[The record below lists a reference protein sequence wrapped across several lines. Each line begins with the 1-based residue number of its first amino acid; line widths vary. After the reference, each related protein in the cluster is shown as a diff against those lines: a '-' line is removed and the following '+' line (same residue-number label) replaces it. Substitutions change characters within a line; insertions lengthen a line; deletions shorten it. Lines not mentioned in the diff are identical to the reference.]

1 WRACGVEPS
10 VVVGHSQGE
19 IAAAV
24 VAGGLSLEDGA
35 RVVALRSRAIRAIAG
50 RGGMVSVAL
59 PLADVEEL
67 LAGWTGRIDIAA
79 VNGPG
84 SVVVAG
90 DADALD
96 ELMAHCEAGEVRARR
111 IPVDYA
117 SHTWHVEA
125 IEAELAE
132 VLASVTPRSGRVPFF
147 STTEAAL
154 VDTAGLDGGYWYRN
168 LRRRVRFADAV
179 EGLAGQGYTAYVE
192 VSSHPVLGM
201 AVQEAAPDAVVVG
214 TLRRSEGGTPR
225 LLTSLA
231 EAWVRGIPV
240 DWTAVLAG
248 HDARTLSLPTYA
260 FQHRRYWLEKTTPEP
275 VLSSG
280 QEVDARF
287 WEAVERADLEALA
300 DTLRLPDSEGLAE
313 LLPALSSW
321 RKEEVVRSAVDRW
334 RYKVV
339 WKPVGRDAQ
348 ATALTGTWLL
358 AVPHEH
364 TATDPTASLA
374 DALTRHGADVRL
386 LELTSRHADTGVL
399 EAALDEVLG
408 DSDTTVTGVLSLLGL
423 DENPLPEH
431 GVLPTGAALTVSLLQ
446 TLGRVGV
453 TAPVWCATRGAV
465 AVGDQEPVS
474 HPAQAAV
481 WGLGRVAAL
490 EFPER
495 WGGLVDLPER
505 LEGRDTAALCAAL
518 ASRGDSTE
526 DQLALRAGCVF
537 VRRLV
542 PTPLSKSAH
551 PSTGQASGP
560 HWKPN
565 GTALVTGG
573 TGALGA
579 HVARWL
585 ARGGAE
591 DIVLVSRRG
600 ATDDASLSELET
612 EVAVLGARLT
622 VTSCDVA
629 DREALGQ
636 LLNSLRAEER
646 TVRTVVHAAGVGTLG
661 PLADLSPAEF
671 AEVTEGK
678 IAGAQNLAELLG
690 PDETDALIFFS
701 SISGVWGV
709 ADHGAYAAANATL
722 DALAEQ
728 VRRTRGLPVLSVA
741 WGPWDGGGMIPED
754 MRDPLR
760 RRGIPVIG
768 PEPAMVALQAAL
780 DHEDTVVSVADV
792 DWARFVPVFSAARP
806 APLIADLEPKEGPS
820 SAVAAGA
827 GEDRHG
833 EGTAVPTLAQRLGAL
848 PAAEHDRFVQDLVRA
863 EAAAV
868 LGHAS
873 GDAVDPAYAFKEL
886 GFDSVSAVELRNR
899 LTSRTELKIPT
910 TVVFDH
916 PTPLALA
923 AHLRELAL
931 GAGATP
937 QHHTNSLAITTGS
950 PGNATDDPIAIVAM
964 GCRYPGGIT
973 SPDDLWRIATAGE
986 DVITGFPSDRGWD
999 TTRLYDPD
1007 PDRHGT
1013 SYVRH
1018 GGFLHDAGEF
1028 DAAFF
1033 GISPREAAAMDPQQR
1048 LLLEI
1053 SWEAFERAGI
1063 DPKTLRGTSTGVFS
1077 GLTDQNYGT
1086 LLGRGTDGAEGYL
1099 VTGASTAVA
1108 SGRVSYVLGLE
1119 GPAVTIDTACSSS
1132 LVALHL
1138 AVGALRSGECS
1149 MALAG
1154 AAMVMADPAPFV
1166 GFSRQRGLAPD
1177 GRCKPFSEAADGF
1190 SLAEGVGVLL
1200 LERLSDARRNGHPVL
1215 AVVRGSA
1222 INQDG
1227 ASNGLTAPN
1236 GPSQQRV
1243 IRAALADARLTG
1255 ADVDVV
1261 EAHGTGTR
1269 LGDPIEAQAL
1279 LATYGQDR
1287 PHDRPLLIGSVKSN
1301 IGHTQTASGMA
1312 GVMKMVLAMRNGLVP
1327 GTIHVDEPSSHVD
1340 WSAGAVSLLTE
1351 AVDWPQTDGRPRRA
1365 GVSSFGI
1372 SGTNAHVVLEEAPGV
1387 PESVSDGEGAAPVF
1401 VAGGVVPWAVSGRGR
1416 DALAG
1421 QAGSLASFAESAGE
1435 DVRPVDV
1442 AWSLAAT
1449 RTAFENRAVVLEAER
1464 SELAVG
1470 LSALASGEVTGAGVV
1485 RGAVAGGADRVVFV
1499 FPGQGAQWVGMGRE
1513 LWDVSP
1519 VFAASM
1525 EACEAA
1531 L

>member
-1 WRACGVEPS
+1 
-10 VVVGHSQGE
+10 
-19 IAAAV
+19 
-24 VAGGLSLEDGA
+24 
-35 RVVALRSRAIRAIAG
+35 
-50 RGGMVSVAL
+50 M
-59 PLADVEEL
+59 
-67 LAGWTGRIDIAA
+67 
-79 VNGPG
+79 
-84 SVVVAG
+84 
-90 DADALD
+90 
-96 ELMAHCEAGEVRARR
+96 
-111 IPVDYA
+111 
-117 SHTWHVEA
+117 
-125 IEAELAE
+125 
-132 VLASVTPRSGRVPFF
+132 
-147 STTEAAL
+147 
-154 VDTAGLDGGYWYRN
+154 DGGYWYRN
-168 LRRRVRFADAV
+168 LRQRVRFADAV
-179 EGLAGQGYTAYVE
+179 QGLVEQGYSAFVE

-214 TLRRSEGGTPR
+214 SLRRNEGGATR

-321 RKEEVVRSAVDRW
+321 RKEEVVRSAVDDW

-374 DALTRHGADVRL
+374 DALTHHGADVRL
-386 LELTSRHADTGVL
+386 LELTSRHTDTGVL

-446 TLGRVGV
+446 ALGRVGV

-465 AVGDQEPVS
+465 AVGEQEPVS

-505 LEGRDTAALCAAL
+505 LEGRDAAALCAVL

-526 DQLALRAGCVF
+526 DQLALRAGCFF

-565 GTALVTGG
+565 GTAFVTGG

-585 ARGGAE
+585 ARGGAK

-622 VTSCDVA
+622 VTRCDVA

-780 DHEDTVVSVADV
+780 DHEDTVVAVADV

-806 APLIADLEPKEGPS
+806 APLIADLEPKEGPA

-916 PTPLALA
+916 PTPFALA

-937 QHHTNSLAITTGS
+937 RHDTNSTAIMTGS

-1048 LLLEI
+1048 LLLET

-1387 PESVSDGEGAAPVF
+1387 PEPVSDGEGRAPVF
-1401 VAGGVVPWAVSGRGR
+1401 VAGGVVPWVVSGRGG
-1416 DALAG
+1416 DALTG

-1449 RTAFENRAVVLEAER
+1449 R
-1464 SELAVG
+1464 S
-1470 LSALASGEVTGAGVV
+1470 
-1485 RGAVAGGADRVVFV
+1485 
-1499 FPGQGAQWVGMGRE
+1499 
-1513 LWDVSP
+1513 
-1519 VFAASM
+1519 
-1525 EACEAA
+1525 
-1531 L
+1531 